1 MKKYIVILLVS
12 PLFADV
18 SYAQVMQRKM
28 NTSSQA
34 ANSYIKKP
42 IVQQTAPKQ
51 PPEANKENKAISNVA
66 VSKVNVS
73 DIVPLNSKSPGYK
86 KYLSQKKILI
96 PGYNSPL
103 FSKQYTFSDGTK
115 MKVSIGTP
123 TNMVILHRSNL
134 ADPKPVSTNTSDDGQ
149 MECTTTKLE
158 LTADSKTFMNNNYA
172 GQAPFIYPGAIYTFD
187 DLSNANFKE
196 VKTGRN
202 PVILTVDNHN
212 MSGNSYEIVQNPDQV
227 NLNNAVTQ
235 LWQRFTTN
243 PSSTGEGDLAEN
255 IYESSTASDMAIK
268 MGVDASGYGGSFSGY
283 YGTKKDQKTEYL
295 TIDCMKPMYT
305 VSVAL
310 PDSGFFKRNANVN
323 LSNLVV
329 IGSVTYGSRVLANLK
344 ANFNSSSDEA
354 GFSAGYSGWGIQA
367 HASLDFFSNNQSVQT
382 SINAYYVGGP
392 GNTKPSFAKTDLENE
407 VMNFFGNSNYQN
419 AQPISYELYDLNGNS
434 LGYISATDAFN
445 VPLCIPKDMSNA
457 VLSVV
462 DYSNI
467 YAPKIPSDASFAY
480 VKTGN
485 NSGDNKDPD
494 THWSFGLL
502 DNNGNHIASF
512 HDNSNN
518 DPYNDGTQTGKLYLS
533 KENQATFA
541 NFVNGN
547 GGRIHIN
554 IAPNGHDT
562 WNIDEF
568 TVFLKFTN
576 PTIPPIKLTWPS
588 ISLNEGKRD
597 IDLTFHY
604 DKTLQTFV
612 ADGID

>member
-1 MKKYIVILLVS
+1 MKQFLLTLFILVTITDV
-12 PLFADV
+12 PFA
-18 SYAQVMQRKM
+18 QILKQKK
-28 NTSSQA
+28 NTSSPA
-34 ANSYIKKP
+34 ANSIIKKTT
-42 IVQQTAPKQ
+42 VQQT
-51 PPEANKENKAISNVA
+51 PPANETKKAISNIPISNIN
-66 VSKVNVS
+66 VSK
-73 DIVPLNSKSPGYK
+73 IVPLNSKSQGYK
-86 KYLSQKKILI
+86 KYMTGQKKLNI
-96 PGYNSPL
+96 PGYNIPL
-103 FSKQYTFSDGTK
+103 FSKQYTFPDGTK

-123 TNMVILHRSNL
+123 ANMVILHRSNL
-134 ADPKPVSTNTSDDGQ
+134 ADPKPVSTNTSDDDQ
-149 MECTTTKLE
+149 NECTSTKLE
-158 LTADSKTFMNNNYA
+158 LTADSKTFMNNNYS

-187 DLSNANFKE
+187 DLSNGNFRE

-212 MSGNSYEIVQNPDQV
+212 MTGNSYEIVQDPGQV

-283 YGTKKDQKTEYL
+283 YGTQKDQKTEYL

-310 PDSGFFKRNANVN
+310 PDSGFFNKNANVN

-344 ANFNSSSDEA
+344 ANFNSASDEA
-354 GFSAGYSGWGIQA
+354 GFSAGYSGWGVQA
-367 HASLDFFSNNQSVQT
+367 HANLDFFSNNQSVQT

-392 GNTKPSFAKTDLENE
+392 GSTKPSFNKTDLESE
-407 VMNFFGNSNYQN
+407 VMNFFGNSDYQN

-445 VPLCIPKDMSNA
+445 VPLCIPKSMNGA
-457 VLSVV
+457 VLSVG
-462 DYSNI
+462 DFSNI
-467 YAPKIPSDASFAY
+467 YNPKIPANSSYVY

-485 NSGDNKDPD
+485 NSGDDKDPD
-494 THWSFGLL
+494 THWSFGVY
-502 DNNGNHIASF
+502 DANGNSVASF

-518 DPYNDGTQTGKLYLS
+518 DPYSNGTTTGHLYLA
-533 KENQATFA
+533 KQKQATFGD
-541 NFVNGN
+541 FMN
-547 GGRIHIN
+547 GGRVHIN

-562 WNIDEF
+562 WNMDEF
-568 TVFLKFTN
+568 TLYLNFSN
-576 PTIPPIKLTWPS
+576 PSITQKLTWPG
-588 ISLNEGKRD
+588 INLNQDKRD

-604 DKTLQTFV
+604 DKNNQTFV
-612 ADGID
+612 ADPVD